1 MISETVVLTLR
12 ELKKWV
18 NRRGVLISSLVTP
31 LIWIALFGKSFNLQS
46 LLQPPSGI
54 PAPLAHEIEE
64 ALKRRLLQLFG
75 TTDYFTYVSSGMLV
89 VFAVFQGMFSG
100 VSVIFDKRLGY
111 MERLLSTPTPR
122 PAIYLSR
129 VLATMVRVTILDAL
143 LLAAALLMGMSLKT
157 NITVADLLLAWLV
170 AMLLSAALA
179 SGYATLSFYAEN
191 QEVLFAASNL
201 INLPLMFSSSALFP
215 VSQMPDWLQTIAKVN
230 PITYAADLVRYY
242 LIGRQLDNP
251 LEWIGVLTVFS
262 LGMLL
267 LGLWLSVRWMENR

>member
-1 MISETVVLTLR
+1 MGETLVLTMR

-18 NRRGVLISSLVTP
+18 GRRGVLVSSLLTP

-46 LLQPPSGI
+46 LLQPPSGA
-54 PAPLAHEIEE
+54 PAPLAQILEKAVKE
-64 ALKRRLLQLFG
+64 RLLQLFG

-129 VLATMVRVTILDAL
+129 ILATMARVTILDAL
-143 LLAAALLMGMSLKT
+143 LLGAAVLMGMKLREGIGVS
-157 NITVADLLLAWLV
+157 DLVLAWLV

-179 SGYATLSFYAEN
+179 SGYATLSFYAEH

-215 VSQMPDWLQTIAKVN
+215 VSQMPGWLQAVAKVN
-230 PITYAADLVRYY
+230 PVTYAADLERYY
-242 LIGRQLDNP
+242 LIGRP
-251 LEWIGVLTVFS
+251 LESPEEW
-262 LGMLL
+262 LGILALFAAAMLL

>member
-1 MISETVVLTLR
+1 MIGETLVLTMR

-18 NRRGVLISSLVTP
+18 GRKGVLISSLVTP

-46 LLQPPSGI
+46 LLQPPSGA
-54 PAPLAHEIEE
+54 PEPLAQILEKAMRE
-64 ALKRRLLQLFG
+64 RLLKLFG

-129 VLATMVRVTILDAL
+129 ILATMARVTILDAL
-143 LLAAALLMGMSLKT
+143 LLGAAMLMGMKLKEG
-157 NITVADLLLAWLV
+157 ISILDLTLAWLV
-170 AMLLSAALA
+170 AMLLSSALA
-179 SGYATLSFYAEN
+179 SGYATLSFYAEH

-215 VSQMPDWLQTIAKVN
+215 VSQMPEWLQAVAKVN
-230 PITYAADLVRYY
+230 PVTYAADLERYY
-242 LIGRQLDNP
+242 LIGRP
-251 LEWIGVLTVFS
+251 LESPAEWLGILTLFAAA
-262 LGMLL
+262 MLI

>member
-1 MISETVVLTLR
+1 MIGEMIVLTLR

-18 NRRGVLISSLVTP
+18 NRRGVLVSSLVTP
-31 LIWIALFGKSFNLQS
+31 LIWIALFGKSFNIQS
-46 LLQPPSGI
+46 LLQPPSGV
-54 PAPLAHEIEE
+54 PAPLAREIEE
-64 ALKRRLLQLFG
+64 AMRRRLLQLFG

-100 VSVIFDKRLGY
+100 ISVIFDKRLGY

-129 VLATMVRVTILDAL
+129 ITATMARVTILDAL
-143 LLAAALLMGMSLKT
+143 LLAAALLMGMNLKSSIGPT
-157 NITVADLLLAWLV
+157 DLLLAWLV

-215 VSQMPDWLQTIAKVN
+215 VSQMPDWLQAIARVN

-242 LIGRQLDNP
+242 LIGRPLEDP
-251 LEWIGVLTVFS
+251 LEWMAALTVFS
-262 LGMLL
+262 IGMLL

>member
-1 MISETVVLTLR
+1 MISEMIVLTLR

-18 NRRGVLISSLVTP
+18 NRRGVLVSSLVTP
-31 LIWIALFGKSFNLQS
+31 LIWIALFGKSFNIQS
-46 LLQPPSGI
+46 LLQPPSGV
-54 PAPLAHEIEE
+54 PAPLAREIEE
-64 ALKRRLLQLFG
+64 AMRRRLLQLFG

-129 VLATMVRVTILDAL
+129 ITATMARVTILDAL
-143 LLAAALLMGMSLKT
+143 LLAAALLMGMNLKSSIDPT
-157 NITVADLLLAWLV
+157 DLLLAWLV

-215 VSQMPDWLQTIAKVN
+215 VSQMPDWLQAIARVN

-242 LIGRQLDNP
+242 LIGRPLEDP
-251 LEWIGVLTVFS
+251 LEWMAALTVFS
-262 LGMLL
+262 IGMLL